1 MSVHSAALLVLRMGL
16 QKRFRFFTVRPST
29 IEREASQRL
38 GEASKADSKLAA
50 KPPLG
55 FSPAV

>member
-1 MSVHSAALLVLRMGL
+1 MIGPLGRIASAAHGTT
-16 QKRFRFFTVRPST
+16 KTFSFFYRA
-29 IEREASQRL
+29 ASQRL